1 MNMTETDNR
10 NTITQAIADLNTL
23 LNKHDNS
30 ANMAMRPLIQHFGR
44 VCQVVDV
51 ALVELGWKN
60 VRDMTL
66 PVLMQ
71 HDGRTNEQAHEYL
84 DKRIAGCMSV
94 LVRNMGDPM
103 TIEFGILS
111 TLSYSFKEQLLKE
124 MREALL

>member
-1 MNMTETDNR
+1 MTETNQTWTDKR
-10 NTITQAIADLNTL
+10 ETITNAIDDLNNML
-23 LNKHDNS
+23 DKHDS
-30 ANMAMRPLIQHFGR
+30 LAELATPSLMQHFGR
-44 VCQVVDV
+44 RCRRMDI
-51 ALVELGWKN
+51 ALIELGWKE
-60 VRDMTL
+60 VKA
-66 PVLMQ
+66 PAE
-71 HDGRTNEQAHEYL
+71 TNEQAHEYL

>member
-1 MNMTETDNR
+1 MTETNK
-10 NTITQAIADLNTL
+10 NTTWQTEALNAW
-23 LNKHDNS
+23 NDVPD
-30 ANMAMRPLIQHFGR
+30 MAP
-44 VCQVVDV
+44 
-51 ALVELGWKN
+51 
-60 VRDMTL
+60 

-71 HDGRTNEQAHEYL
+71 PTTETNEQAHEYL

-124 MREALL
+124 MREALQ